1 MIIAIDGPAGAGKS
15 TIAKKLSKQMGY
27 MYLDTGAIYRTITL
41 DLCNRNI
48 DIENKELLE
57 YSLADIDMKYTMDHI
72 YLNGKIVDDEI
83 RTESISQ
90 KTSQYS
96 SKSEIRVFAVDMQ
109 RNISLNEDIVLE
121 GRDIGTVVFP
131 NADYKFYLTAS
142 EEVRGKRRYKDMV
155 DKGMDTSLNAI
166 INSIKERDFNDKNR
180 EISPLAKADDAIEI
194 DTTSMTID
202 EVVEKMVSCI
212 KGGTNAL

>member
-57 YSLADIDMKYTMDHI
+57 DSLADIDMKYTMDHI

>member
-1 MIIAIDGPAGAGKS
+1 M
-15 TIAKKLSKQMGY
+15 
-27 MYLDTGAIYRTITL
+27 
-41 DLCNRNI
+41 
-48 DIENKELLE
+48 
-57 YSLADIDMKYTMDHI
+57 
-72 YLNGKIVDDEI
+72 
-83 RTESISQ
+83 
-90 KTSQYS
+90 
-96 SKSEIRVFAVDMQ
+96 
-109 RNISLNEDIVLE
+109 
-121 GRDIGTVVFP
+121 VFP